1 MKGNENLRQGIGV
14 RDRRLPLRKRRM
26 SRIAKGLRI
35 RCNKR
40 SRTIAKGDGLLRM
53 DAVMRKP
60 IDIDSKHSRAIVRE
74 IGKGLRESVKE
85 DQELPANLKAQIERL
100 RQSEGEAQQNAPR
113 TNPRRP

>member
-40 SRTIAKGDGLLRM
+40 SRTIAKGDGLLLL

-74 IGKGLRESVKE
+74 IGERLRVSFKE
-85 DQELPANLKAQIERL
+85 DQEIPASFRMQIERL
-100 RQSEGEAQQNAPR
+100 RQLEDEAQPR
-113 TNPRRP
+113 G